1 MFVSDSE
8 GADWLSTREDILNA
22 AMAVFAERGFHAGTI
37 RDICDRAGA
46 NVAAVNYHF
55 QDKASLYA
63 EVLQY
68 AYCNAGT
75 GEPMPTLE
83 DARDRPAEQ
92 LGAWIGWYVRRLLHS
107 GGTDVGRLMA
117 REMAEPTEA
126 LDHLAKGA
134 VQPVF
139 SELGRLV
146 DAASGGAFDDRTL
159 KLHCV
164 AIVGQC
170 LVFHTGR
177 AMLERLD
184 PPHFG
189 SDNAD
194 EIATHI
200 TAWAIRSFDPSIA
213 DTPA

>member
-1 MFVSDSE
+1 M
-8 GADWLSTREDILNA
+8 STRADILNA
-22 AMAVFAERGFHAGTI
+22 AMTVFGEHGYQGGTV
-37 RDICDRAGA
+37 REICERAGA

-63 EVLQY
+63 EVLQH
-68 AYCNAGT
+68 AYRTAGT
-75 GEPMPTLE
+75 GEPMPTLAE
-83 DARDRPAEQ
+83 APDEPSEQ
-92 LGAWIGWYVRRLLHS
+92 LGRWIGWYVRRLLHS

-117 REMAEPTEA
+117 REMAEPTAA
-126 LDHLAKGA
+126 LDDLAKGA

-139 SELGRLV
+139 SELGGLV
-146 DAASGGAFDDRTL
+146 DAASGRTLEDRVL
-159 KLHCV
+159 KLHCI

-189 SDNAD
+189 SEHAD
-194 EIATHI
+194 EIASHI
-200 TAWAIRSFDPSIA
+200 TKWALRSFDPA
-213 DTPA
+213 NEDAAT

>member
-1 MFVSDSE
+1 M
-8 GADWLSTREDILNA
+8 STREDILKA
-22 AMAVFAERGFHAGTI
+22 AMAVFGERGFHVGTV
-37 RDICDRAGA
+37 RDICERAEA
-46 NVAAVNYHF
+46 NVAAVNYYF
-55 QDKASLYA
+55 RDKASLYA

-68 AYCNAGT
+68 AYRNAGT
-75 GEPMPTLE
+75 GEPMPTLA
-83 DARDRPAEQ
+83 DAPDRPAAQ
-92 LGAWIGWYVRRLLHS
+92 LAAWIGWYVRRLLHS

-146 DAASGGAFDDRTL
+146 DAASGGTLADRAL
-159 KLHCV
+159 KLHCI

-170 LVFHTGR
+170 LIFHTGR

-184 PPHFG
+184 PPHF
-189 SDNAD
+189 DREDAD
-194 EIATHI
+194 EIAAHI
-200 TAWAIRSFDPSIA
+200 TKWAIRSFGSA
-213 DTPA
+213 NVDTTT

>member
-1 MFVSDSE
+1 M
-8 GADWLSTREDILNA
+8 STREDILNA
-22 AMAVFAERGFHAGTI
+22 AMSVFAERGYYAGTV

-55 QDKASLYA
+55 KDKATLYA
-63 EVLQY
+63 EVLQH
-68 AYCNAGT
+68 AYRNAGD
-75 GEPMPTLE
+75 GEPMPTLSE
-83 DARDRPAEQ
+83 APDEPAEQ
-92 LGAWIGWYVRRLLHS
+92 LAAWIGWYVRRLLHS

-139 SELGRLV
+139 GELGRLV
-146 DAASGGAFDDRTL
+146 DAASGGVLDERTV
-159 KLHCV
+159 KLPCV
-164 AIVGQC
+164 AIIGQC

-189 SDNAD
+189 QQDAD
-194 EIATHI
+194 EITSHI
-200 TAWAIRSFDPSIA
+200 AASVLRAFDSSNEDA
-213 DTPA
+213 SA